1 MQYLPI
7 TEDLTLSELTDIV
20 GERNVSSILAA
31 NHLKRT
37 PNIGKQFQQQ
47 CDDALAA
54 GASIDVI
61 DPESGELITV
71 TSDEVS
77 WQRKYTMLNAM
88 SGSADTFEHA
98 ALMGEDDWVVYNNL
112 GTFPGMLAIP
122 ETVSLPDTTSTGD
135 LLGSYVPIAREIHQ
149 AALAQLST
157 APHIIDPEIFNE
169 YSTAQP
175 TNIAD
180 RGLSV
185 SAPMEWFNLPW
196 GEITLYSSISN
207 TSMDFPVYPEEY
219 EDGRQAAYEQMPD
232 MIYQYE
238 PWQVYKSSGPR
249 TNNFTFDMHRDMW
262 TGDHRDGKCNELI
275 RFCEAN
281 CYPEYKGSA
290 VNTSIVTLYVH
301 GSPLIR
307 GVLTAVNVKW
317 DGPIGLDGWYLHC
330 VVSLTIVEVS
340 DSTLDYNSVMSKP
353 LIG

>member
-7 TEDLTLSELTDIV
+7 TEDLTLSELTDMV
-20 GERNVSSILAA
+20 GERNVSAVLAA
-31 NHLKRT
+31 NHLSRT
-37 PNIGKQFQQQ
+37 PNIGQQFQTQ
-47 CDDALAA
+47 CDEAL
-54 GASIDVI
+54 S
-61 DPESGELITV
+61 SGVSVDTV
-71 TSDEVS
+71 NPDTGEIETTISDSVP
-77 WQRKYTMLNAM
+77 WQRKYTMLNNM
-88 SGSADTFEHA
+88 SGSNDTFEHA

-122 ETVSLPDTTSTGD
+122 ETVQIPDTSSA
-135 LLGSYVPIAREIHQ
+135 GSVMGSVIPVAREIHQ
-149 AALAQLST
+149 AALSQLSV
-157 APHIIDPEIFNE
+157 APHVIDPEIFNE

-180 RGLSV
+180 KGLSV
-185 SAPMEWFNLPW
+185 SAPMEWFKLPW
-196 GEITLYSSISN
+196 GEVSIYSSIAD
-207 TSMDFPVYPEEY
+207 TMMDFPVYPEEY

-249 TNNFTFDMHRDMW
+249 SNTFTFDMHRDMW

-290 VNTSIVTLYVH
+290 VNTSIVILYIH

-307 GVLTAVNVKW
+307 GVLTSASVKW

-330 VVSLTIVEVS
+330 VLTLSIVEVS
-340 DSTLDYNSVMSKP
+340 DEKLDYNSVMSKP